1 MCLGVSPYDYNSLV
15 VKSLTGN
22 RCHAGQIC
30 GLGSNI
36 YSHRLRHSISEL
48 FDIPSK
54 HITGFT
60 LGNTSKL
67 TEPYWSSI
75 TINGQSIKLEKDD
88 NREMEEHF
96 VSQSLSN
103 NTPQNKYQTIKLNTT
118 NNEKTIKTYKYFML
132 FFSFALT
139 SVLPGSNIQKI
150 VKQNFDQ
157 KQISSSYSKK
167 YVNERIS
174 VRIQQWL
181 HSLKSNHRTIN

>member
-1 MCLGVSPYDYNSLV
+1 M
-15 VKSLTGN
+15 TGN

-103 NTPQNKYQTIKLNTT
+103 NRPQNKYQTIKLNTT

-132 FFSFALT
+132 FFPLRMVRFLLCRHLT

-150 VKQNFDQ
+150 VKQNFNQ